1 MARSTDAEKVDYK
14 TYSAVIKEFNNRLAD
29 ALIVDA
35 LEFRMPYRL
44 GKLRIKKYKQKIK
57 IKENGEIDKKNM
69 PVDWKKTNDLWKKQY
84 PDKTAEEIKKIRG
97 KQRIFHLNE
106 HTSGYRCFLFW
117 DRISCNVPNNRVYS
131 VVFTFY
137 NRRKLASMLQTDC
150 KINYY
155 E

>member
-69 PVDWKKTNDLWKKQY
+69 PVDWKKTNDLWK
-84 PDKTAEEIKKIRG
+84 
-97 KQRIFHLNE
+97 
-106 HTSGYRCFLFW
+106 
-117 DRISCNVPNNRVYS
+117 
-131 VVFTFY
+131 
-137 NRRKLASMLQTDC
+137 
-150 KINYY
+150 
-155 E
+155 